1 MPAEA
6 SPLKVTIQ
14 DQVKVAMRAKDKDRL
29 NVLRQITASIKQVEV
44 DNRTDLSDD
53 EIIVILTKMTKQRRE
68 ALDQYEKAGRDDL
81 ADIEK
86 AELVI
91 IQEFLPEALSEAEI
105 AQAIQS
111 AIDESGAS
119 SIKDMGA
126 VMNVL
131 RPKIQARADMGAVS
145 GQVKAALSN

>member
-14 DQVKVAMRAKDKDRL
+14 DSIKDAMRAKDKERL
-29 NVLRQITASIKQVEV
+29 AVLRQISAAIKQVEV
-44 DNRTDLSDD
+44 DNRVDLSDD
-53 EIIVILTKMTKQRRE
+53 DIVVILTKMSKQRRE
-68 ALDQYEKAGRDDL
+68 ALEQYENASRADL

-86 AELVI
+86 AELAVI
-91 IQEFLPEALSEAEI
+91 EEFMPEQLSEEEI
-105 AQAIQS
+105 AQAIQT
-111 AIDESGAS
+111 AIEEADAS

-131 RPKIQARADMGAVS
+131 RPKIQGRADMAAVS
-145 GQVKAALSN
+145 GQVKSALSN

>member
-1 MPAEA
+1 MPQEA
-6 SPLKVTIQ
+6 SPLKVTIM
-14 DQVKVAMRAKDKDRL
+14 DSVKDAMRAKEKERL
-29 NVLRQITASIKQVEV
+29 NVLRQITAAIKQVEV

-53 EIIVILTKMTKQRRE
+53 DIVAILTKMTKQRRE
-68 ALDQYEKAGRDDL
+68 ALEQYEKAGRDDL

-91 IQEFLPEALSEAEI
+91 IEEFLPAQLSDDEIADAVQAAISEA
-105 AQAIQS
+105 
-111 AIDESGAS
+111 GAS

-131 RPKIQARADMGAVS
+131 RPKLQGRADMGAVS
-145 GQVKAALSN
+145 GQVKAALNK

>member
-6 SPLKVTIQ
+6 SPLKTTIM
-14 DQVKVAMRAKDKDRL
+14 DSVKDAMRAKEKERL
-29 NVLRQITASIKQVEV
+29 SVLRQITAAIKQVEV
-44 DNRTDLSDD
+44 DNRADLSDD
-53 EIIVILTKMTKQRRE
+53 DIVVILTKMTKQRRE
-68 ALDQYEKAGRDDL
+68 ALDQYEKAGREDL

-91 IQEFLPEALSEAEI
+91 IEEFLPTQLSEEEI
-105 AQAIQS
+105 AEAVQA
-111 AIDESGAS
+111 AIAEAGAS

-131 RPKIQARADMGAVS
+131 RPKIQGRADMGAVS
-145 GQVKAALSN
+145 GQVKAALNN

>member
-1 MPAEA
+1 MPQEA
-6 SPLKVTIQ
+6 SPLKVTIM
-14 DQVKVAMRAKDKDRL
+14 DSVKDAMRAKEKERL
-29 NVLRQITASIKQVEV
+29 SVLRQITAAIKQVEV

-53 EIIVILTKMTKQRRE
+53 DIVAILTKMTKQRRE
-68 ALDQYEKAGRDDL
+68 ALEQYEKAGRDDL

-91 IQEFLPEALSEAEI
+91 IEEFLPAQLSDDEIAEAVQAAISEA
-105 AQAIQS
+105 
-111 AIDESGAS
+111 GAS

-131 RPKIQARADMGAVS
+131 RPKLQGRADMGAVS
-145 GQVKAALSN
+145 GQVKAALNK

>member
-14 DQVKVAMRAKDKDRL
+14 DSIKDAMRAKDKERL
-29 NVLRQITASIKQVEV
+29 SVLRQISAAIKQVEV
-44 DNRTDLSDD
+44 DNRVDLSDD
-53 EIIVILTKMTKQRRE
+53 DIVVILTKMIKQRRE
-68 ALDQYEKAGRDDL
+68 ALEQYENASRADL

-86 AELVI
+86 AELVVI
-91 IQEFLPEALSEAEI
+91 EEFMPEQLSEEEI
-105 AQAIQS
+105 AQAIQA
-111 AIDESGAS
+111 AIEEAGAS

-131 RPKIQARADMGAVS
+131 RPKIQGRADMAAVS
-145 GQVKAALSN
+145 GQVKSALSN

>member
-14 DQVKVAMRAKDKDRL
+14 DQVKVAMRAKDKERL

-53 EIIVILTKMTKQRRE
+53 DIIVILTKMTKQRRE
-68 ALDQYEKAGRDDL
+68 ALEQYENAGRDDL
-81 ADIEK
+81 ASIEK

-91 IQEFLPEALSEAEI
+91 IEEFLPEALSEAEI
-105 AQAIQS
+105 VEAVQA
-111 AIDESGAS
+111 AISEAGAS
-119 SIKDMGA
+119 SVKDMGA
-126 VMNVL
+126 VMNIL
-131 RPKIQARADMGAVS
+131 RPKIQGRADMSAVS

>member
-14 DQVKVAMRAKDKDRL
+14 DSIKDAMRAKDKERL
-29 NVLRQITASIKQVEV
+29 TVLRQISAAIKQVEV
-44 DNRTDLSDD
+44 DNRVDLSDD
-53 EIIVILTKMTKQRRE
+53 DIVVILTKMIKQRRE
-68 ALDQYEKAGRDDL
+68 ALEQYENASRADL

-86 AELVI
+86 AELVVI
-91 IQEFLPEALSEAEI
+91 EEFMPEQLSEEEI

-111 AIDESGAS
+111 AIDEAGAS

-131 RPKIQARADMGAVS
+131 RPKIQGRADMAAVS
-145 GQVKAALSN
+145 GQVKSALSN

>member
-6 SPLKVTIQ
+6 SPLKTTIMNS
-14 DQVKVAMRAKDKDRL
+14 VKDAMRAKEKERL
-29 NVLRQITASIKQVEV
+29 SVLRQITAAIKQVEV

-53 EIIVILTKMTKQRRE
+53 DIVVILTKMTKQRRE
-68 ALDQYEKAGRDDL
+68 ALDQYEKAGREDL

-91 IQEFLPEALSEAEI
+91 IEEFLPTQLSEEEI
-105 AQAIQS
+105 AEAVQA
-111 AIDESGAS
+111 AIAEAGAS

-131 RPKIQARADMGAVS
+131 RPKIQGRADMGAVS
-145 GQVKAALSN
+145 GQVKAALNN

>member
-1 MPAEA
+1 MD
-6 SPLKVTIQ
+6 S
-14 DQVKVAMRAKDKDRL
+14 VKDAMRAKEKERL
-29 NVLRQITASIKQVEV
+29 SVLRQITAAIKQVEV

-53 EIIVILTKMTKQRRE
+53 DIVVILTKMTKQRRE
-68 ALDQYEKAGRDDL
+68 ALDQYEKAGREDL

-91 IQEFLPEALSEAEI
+91 IEEFLPTQLSEEEI
-105 AQAIQS
+105 AEAVQA
-111 AIDESGAS
+111 AIAEAGAS

-131 RPKIQARADMGAVS
+131 RPKIQGRADMGAVS
-145 GQVKAALSN
+145 GQVKAALNN

>member
-14 DQVKVAMRAKDKDRL
+14 DSIKDAMRAKDKERL
-29 NVLRQITASIKQVEV
+29 AVLRQISAAIKQVEV
-44 DNRTDLSDD
+44 DNRVDLSDD
-53 EIIVILTKMTKQRRE
+53 DIVVILTKMSKQRRE
-68 ALDQYEKAGRDDL
+68 ALEQYENASRADL

-86 AELVI
+86 AELAVI
-91 IQEFLPEALSEAEI
+91 EEFMPEQLSEEEI
-105 AQAIQS
+105 AQAIQT
-111 AIDESGAS
+111 AIEEADAS

-131 RPKIQARADMGAVS
+131 RPKIQGRADMAAVS
-145 GQVKAALSN
+145 GKVKSALRN

>member
-14 DQVKVAMRAKDKDRL
+14 DNVKDAMRAKDKERL

-44 DNRTDLSDD
+44 DNRADLSDD
-53 EIIVILTKMTKQRRE
+53 DIIVILTKMTKQRRE
-68 ALDQYEKAGRDDL
+68 ALDQYENASRDDL
-81 ADIEK
+81 ASIEK

-91 IQEFLPEALSEAEI
+91 IEEFLPEALSEAEI
-105 AQAIQS
+105 AEAVQA
-111 AIDESGAS
+111 AITEAGAS

-131 RPKIQARADMGAVS
+131 RPKIQGRADMSAVS

>member
-14 DQVKVAMRAKDKDRL
+14 DSVKDAMRAKDKSRL
-29 NVLRQITASIKQVEV
+29 AALRQITAAIKQTEV
-44 DNRTDLSDD
+44 DTRTDLSDD
-53 EIIVILTKMTKQRRE
+53 DIIAILTKMTKQRRE

-91 IQEFLPEALSEAEI
+91 IEEFLPAAMSDEEVAAAVEAAIAEA
-105 AQAIQS
+105 
-111 AIDESGAS
+111 GAS
-119 SIKDMGA
+119 SVRDMGA
-126 VMNVL
+126 VMNIL
-131 RPKIQARADMGAVS
+131 RPKLQGRADMGAVS
-145 GQVKAALSN
+145 GKVKAALSS

>member
-14 DQVKVAMRAKDKDRL
+14 DNVKDAMRAKDKERL

-44 DNRTDLSDD
+44 DNRADLSDD
-53 EIIVILTKMTKQRRE
+53 DIIVILTKMTKQRRE
-68 ALDQYEKAGRDDL
+68 ALDQYENAGRDDL
-81 ADIEK
+81 ASIEK

-91 IQEFLPEALSEAEI
+91 IEEFLPEALSEAEI
-105 AQAIQS
+105 AEAVLAAITE
-111 AIDESGAS
+111 AGAS

-131 RPKIQARADMGAVS
+131 RPKIQGRADMSAVS

>member
-14 DQVKVAMRAKDKDRL
+14 DNVKDAMRAKDKDRL

-44 DNRTDLSDD
+44 DNRTDLSDED
-53 EIIVILTKMTKQRRE
+53 IIVILTKMTKQRRE

-81 ADIEK
+81 ASIEK
-86 AELVI
+86 AELLI
-91 IQEFLPEALSEAEI
+91 IEEFLPEALSEAEI
-105 AQAIQS
+105 AQAVQA
-111 AIDESGAS
+111 AISEAGAS

-131 RPKIQARADMGAVS
+131 RPKIQGRADMSAVS